1 MIFRFFCF
9 LLLVSSLFFASLAD
23 NVFYPEIP
31 ETMHNDKGPYP
42 VWFDHHKQIIAQAST
57 GKAEVIFMGD
67 SITDYFTTVG
77 KDTWDKYYVP
87 LGAVDCGIS
96 GDSTPQVL
104 WRANHG
110 ELDGVKA
117 KVAVLMIGTN
127 GISGVPYLKPE
138 DTVRGIAAII
148 STIRVKAPNT
158 KVLLLGIFPRS
169 TKENPAIMNKINA
182 VNQLLPALA
191 DNDKIFYLNINA
203 NFLQQDGNVS
213 LKLLSDGL
221 HPSAD
226 GYAVWANAMNPLLY
240 QLLDRTA
247 DGKAIDTSTAPL
259 RLPAI
264 FSDNM
269 VLQRDKKNPV
279 WGWCAPNEKVHITIN
294 KKKVSATADKDG
306 KWNAL
311 LPWLPV
317 NGVYVMTVQWRDKI
331 IKVKNIL
338 VGDVWVCS
346 GQSNMV
352 KMVQEAGNAEEEI
365 AAADHP
371 TIRMIT
377 LNRVTTTVPAPD
389 IIGNWEVC
397 TPDTVA
403 EFSGMAYYFAR
414 ELQKKVKVPIGLIVS
429 AWGGAAIEGFIPTD
443 TPMTD
448 PKTGAVITVDY
459 AKALQMQNQYLQ
471 DILNYGPKDQ
481 SRMGIN
487 HDWENPLYSDAD
499 WITLD
504 VPNTWGKYTP
514 SISGTGGAWFRKEV
528 TIPSAWQGKE
538 LVLKLGRIAWAD
550 DSYWNGALIG
560 HTGWDNKPLVDCGD
574 TRRRYKIPA
583 ALVKEGKVLIAVHVI
598 DPGFWGDFGG
608 IADTPLSLGSVGKPD
623 QEISLIGAWKFKQ
636 EFTRKDKDLTPYPR
650 PSRDTINM
658 QKDGV
663 LFKGMISPL
672 IPYGMKGVIWYQGES
687 SAPKAYQYRTQF
699 PAMITAWRKAWRQGD
714 FPFLFMEIAT
724 VGPPPKDP
732 KDSTWAELRESQ
744 RFALALPNTGMAVT
758 IDHPDRGEIHPKN
771 KQEAGSRLSQVALAK
786 VYGFKVPYENPTYSK
801 MKVTGKEVRISFD
814 HLNGGLVTKGADDL
828 AGFAIAGDDKKFVWA
843 HARKVGDEVVVWSDD
858 ILTPAAVRYA
868 WAETPMLSI
877 YSKTGL
883 PTSSFRTDDWVL
895 STQK

>member
-1 MIFRFFCF
+1 MKRI
-9 LLLVSSLFFASLAD
+9 D
-23 NVFYPEIP
+23 
-31 ETMHNDKGPYP
+31 
-42 VWFDHHKQIIAQAST
+42 
-57 GKAEVIFMGD
+57 
-67 SITDYFTTVG
+67 
-77 KDTWDKYYVP
+77 
-87 LGAVDCGIS
+87 
-96 GDSTPQVL
+96 
-104 WRANHG
+104 
-110 ELDGVKA
+110 
-117 KVAVLMIGTN
+117 
-127 GISGVPYLKPE
+127 
-138 DTVRGIAAII
+138 
-148 STIRVKAPNT
+148 
-158 KVLLLGIFPRS
+158 
-169 TKENPAIMNKINA
+169 A
-182 VNQLLPALA
+182 VNQLLTTLA
-191 DNDKIFYLNINA
+191 DNDKVFYLNLNA
-203 NFLQQDGNVS
+203 NFVQPDGKVS
-213 LKLLSDGL
+213 LKLFPDGL
-221 HPSAD
+221 HPSAE

-240 QLLDRTA
+240 QLLGRTA
-247 DGKAIDTSTAPL
+247 DGKIIDTSSGQL

-269 VLQRDKKNPV
+269 VLQRDKNNPV
-279 WGWCAPNEKVHITIN
+279 WGWCVPGEKVQITIN
-294 KKKVSATADKDG
+294 KKKVSAISDKDG
-306 KWNAL
+306 KWKVL
-311 LPWLPV
+311 LPRLPI
-317 NGVYVMTVQWRDKI
+317 NDVYVMEVKWRDKT

-338 VGDVWVCS
+338 VGDVWICS

-365 AAADHP
+365 AAANHP

-389 IIGNWEVC
+389 IIGKWEVC

-403 EFSGMAYYFAR
+403 EFSGMAYYYAR

-429 AWGGAAIEGFIPTD
+429 AWGGAAIEGFMPTE

-459 AKALQMQNQYLQ
+459 TKALQMQNQYLQ
-471 DILNYGPKDQ
+471 DILNYGPKDPN
-481 SRMGIN
+481 RLGIN
-487 HDWENPLYSDAD
+487 HDWESPFYSDVD
-499 WITLD
+499 WTTLD
-504 VPNTWGKYTP
+504 VPNTWSKYTP
-514 SISGTGGAWFRKEV
+514 SLSNTGGAWFRKEV
-528 TIPSAWQGKE
+528 TIPPAWQGKE

-583 ALVKEGKVLIAVHVI
+583 ALVKSGKVLIAVHVI

-608 IADTPLSLGSVGKPD
+608 IADTPLSIGPVGKPD

-636 EFTRKDKDLTPYPR
+636 EFSRRDKELTPYPR
-650 PSRDTINM
+650 PSKDTINM

-663 LFKGMISPL
+663 IFNGMISPL

-687 SAPKAYQYRTQF
+687 SAQKAYQYRTQF
-699 PAMITAWRKAWRQGD
+699 PAMITAWRKAWGLGD

-724 VGPPPKDP
+724 VGPAPKDP
-732 KDSTWAELRESQ
+732 KDSTWAELREAQ

-771 KQEAGSRLSQVALAK
+771 KQEAGYRLAQVALAK
-786 VYGFKVPYENPTYSK
+786 VYGFNVPYENPTYNK
-801 MKVTGKEVRISFD
+801 MKITGKEVRISFN

-858 ILTPAAVRYA
+858 ITTPAAVRYA
-868 WAETPMLSI
+868 WAETPLLSI
-877 YSKTGL
+877 YNKTGL
-883 PTSSFRTDDWVL
+883 PISSFRTDNWVL